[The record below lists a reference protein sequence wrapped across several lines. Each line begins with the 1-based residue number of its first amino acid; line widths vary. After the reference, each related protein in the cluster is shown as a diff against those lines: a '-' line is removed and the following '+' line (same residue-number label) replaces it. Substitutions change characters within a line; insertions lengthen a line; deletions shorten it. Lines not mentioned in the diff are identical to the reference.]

1 MYDVQNLLQCFLYLV
16 LIILGGGLLWLI
28 KVKIGDS
35 AFEKLVNWV
44 DVAITA
50 AEEQIKGEKK
60 GAERKTEV
68 MDKLLATTKVDDV
81 AALSDLV
88 DSRVY
93 KVINKD
99 KVNTAKTAKEEAG
112 EE

>member
-1 MYDVQNLLQCFLYLV
+1 MYDVQSLLQCFLYLM

-60 GAERKTEV
+60 GVERKTEV
-68 MDKLLATTKVDDV
+68 MDKLLATTKVNDV

-99 KVNTAKTAKEEAG
+99 KVNTTEEVKEEVG